1 MDGVLKKKNALC
13 NMFVRI
19 FHTWKI
25 ADIHW
30 HIYMKNKKP
39 TNRFRSIFEQ
49 NQIARLKAKVKYILE
64 TC

>member
-1 MDGVLKKKNALC
+1 
-13 NMFVRI
+13 MFVRI

-30 HIYMKNKKP
+30 HIYMKNKIP